1 MVERAKVPGG
11 RPAGAT
17 WNRVDQA
24 SSMLGSAKA
33 SSADSGGAV
42 ACPIDRSKQ

>member
-11 RPAGAT
+11 RPTGAT
-17 WNRVDQA
+17 WNRADQA

-33 SSADSGGAV
+33 SSADSDGAV
-42 ACPIDRSKQ
+42 AYSTDGPKQ